1 MSNSF
6 DDMPFFD
13 EEPEAPRKA
22 TNNADAGNAGGLG
35 IAARAMVARDQARPT
50 PDYLSGLNPE
60 QREAVETLDGAVL
73 VLAGA
78 GTGKTRVLTT
88 RIAHILATGRA
99 YPSQILAVTFTN
111 KAAREMKERI
121 GVLVGGAVEGMP
133 WLGTFHSI
141 GVKLLRRHAELI
153 GLKSDFTILDT
164 DDVVRLI
171 KQLIQAEG
179 LDDKRWPAKQFAGMI
194 DGWKNKGLTPPDI
207 PEGDS
212 RAFANGKGRELYTA
226 YQNRLKTLN
235 ACDFGDLLL
244 HPISIFRRNPDIL
257 KEYHQKFCYI
267 LVDEY
272 QDTNTAQYMWLRLLA
287 QRPKGEPQNV
297 CCVGDDDQSIYGW
310 RGAEVDNILRFDKD
324 FPGAKVI
331 KLERNYRST
340 EHILG
345 TAGHLIAHNEGRLG
359 KTLFTERSSP
369 DDEKVVV
376 HAAWDS
382 EEEARA
388 VGEEI
393 EQLQRKNHKLND
405 MAILVRASFQMRE
418 FEDRFVTLGLNY
430 RVIGGPRFYE
440 RLEIR
445 DAMAYFRLVCQPAD
459 DLAFERIV
467 NTPKR
472 GLGDT
477 TIRNLHDYARARDI
491 PMLAAATDIIETDEL
506 KPKARK
512 ALFDVVQDFR
522 RWQGLLEN
530 TEHTTLAEQILDE
543 SGYTAMW
550 QADKTAEAPG
560 RLENLKEL
568 IRSMEAFESLRG
580 FLEHVALVMDAEQ
593 NENLDAVSIMTLHSA
608 KGLEF
613 DTVFLP
619 GWEEGLFPH
628 QRALDEGGRSGLE
641 EERRLAYV
649 GITRAKKL
657 CHIWFVSNRRIH
669 GLWQSTL
676 PSRFLDELPPAHVD
690 VAASDS
696 NYGGYGG
703 RGGYGQSRFDKAEPF
718 ANNYSTPG
726 WKRAQANKS
735 DATRD
740 NWGTRSGH
748 AVERIGYG
756 ESGPRAR
763 TIDGELVAKSVA
775 DTPSKFVVGDRVFHI
790 KFGNGNISAIEGN
803 KLTIDFDR
811 AGQKR
816 VLDGFVEKV

>member
-13 EEPEAPRKA
+13 EEPSEPRRQSPA
-22 TNNADAGNAGGLG
+22 TPSAGGLG
-35 IAARAMVARDQARPT
+35 IAARAMAARDQARSA

-60 QREAVETLDGAVL
+60 QREAVETLDGPVL

-88 RIAHILATGRA
+88 RIAHLLATGRA

-164 DDVVRLI
+164 DDVIRLL

-194 DGWKNKGLTPPDI
+194 DNWKNKGLTPPDI

-212 RAFANGKGRELYTA
+212 RAFANGKGRELYAA
-226 YQNRLKTLN
+226 YQARLKTLN

-244 HPISIFRRNPDIL
+244 HPITIFRRNPDIL
-257 KEYHQKFCYI
+257 REYHQKFRYI

-345 TAGHLIAHNEGRLG
+345 AAGHLIAHNEGRLG
-359 KTLFTERSSP
+359 KTLFTEKSSP

-393 EQLQRKNHKLND
+393 EQLQRKGNNLND

-440 RLEIR
+440 RMEIR

-477 TIRNLHDYARARDI
+477 TVRALHDYARARDI
-491 PMLAAATDIIETDEL
+491 PMLAASADIIETDEL
-506 KPKARK
+506 KPRARK

-550 QADKTAEAPG
+550 QADKSAEAPG

-568 IRSMEAFESLRG
+568 IRSMESFESMRG

-593 NENLDAVSIMTLHSA
+593 NEELDAVSIMTLHSA

-726 WKRAQANKS
+726 WKRAQANKT

-756 ESGPRAR
+756 ESGPKTR

-775 DTPSKFVVGDRVFHI
+775 TTPSKFFVGDRVFHM
-790 KFGNGNISAIEGN
+790 KFGNGNVSAVEGN
-803 KLTIDFDR
+803 KLTIDFDK

-816 VLDGFVEKV
+816 VLDGFVERV